1 MEKKIISWA
10 LLILYP
16 SVFIIPAFDNI
27 LDYNSWHTF
36 LFSILNTAGF
46 SYFISNKETSKIL
59 TSIIKSNISIV
70 SIIFFFWAIG
80 SYFYSILPTE
90 VLVKLL
96 LFVNFYFVIIN
107 LYTALK
113 IIKIHP
119 INIAIMITLVL
130 AIQLFFS
137 YQSYFRIIE
146 YKAYTFE
153 ENNLL
158 IGLFANRNVTSAIY
172 LIQLPFVIYL
182 IIKVKSILLRNIGYL
197 VLFAD
202 FYMIFL
208 LSSRTAYVIMFA
220 LLFFFLFFFVVKKS
234 YKTSI
239 LKTFFGLYTGFLLL
253 SLLFV
258 NLSLGFNNT
267 ANPVERIQSIDIT
280 ETSTNTRV
288 RYYTYAIEQFIQNP
302 FIGVGYGNWKI
313 ASIDKDRDNIESYIV
328 PYTMHN
334 DFLEVLV
341 ELGIIGLILY
351 LLIFLFTFGYLKKH
365 LFHSSNTFPIILAAS
380 LVIYLIDANINFP
393 AIRIVNLY
401 YVAFLISIITYLYM
415 KQDEIS

>member
-96 LFVNFYFVIIN
+96 LFVNFYFLIIN

-182 IIKVKSILLRNIGYL
+182 ILKVKSILLRNIGYL

>member
-36 LFSILNTAGF
+36 LFSILNTASF

-182 IIKVKSILLRNIGYL
+182 ILKVKSILLRNIGYL

-220 LLFFFLFFFVVKKS
+220 LLIFFLFFFVVKKS

>member
-137 YQSYFRIIE
+137 YQSYFRVIE

-182 IIKVKSILLRNIGYL
+182 ILKVKSILLRNIGYL

>member
-96 LFVNFYFVIIN
+96 LFVNFYFLIIN

-182 IIKVKSILLRNIGYL
+182 ILKVKSILLRNIGYL

-393 AIRIVNLY
+393 AIRNCKLILCSISNFY
-401 YVAFLISIITYLYM
+401 YNISIHETR
-415 KQDEIS
+415 

>member
-1 MEKKIISWA
+1 MEKKILSWG
-10 LLILYP
+10 LILLYP
-16 SVFIIPAFDNI
+16 LVFVIPAFDNV

-36 LFSILNTAGF
+36 LFSILNVVGF
-46 SYFISNKETSKIL
+46 SYYISNKETSSIL
-59 TSIIKSNISIV
+59 NGIIKSKV
-70 SIIFFFWAIG
+70 SVVTIFFIIWAFG
-80 SYFYSILPTE
+80 SYFYSLLPTE

-96 LFVNFYFVIIN
+96 LFVNFYFVLLN

-113 IIKIHP
+113 VIKIHP
-119 INIAIMITLVL
+119 VNIAVIITFVL

-137 YQSYFRIIE
+137 YQSYFRILE
-146 YKAYTFE
+146 YKGYTFE
-153 ENNLL
+153 ENSLL

-182 IIKVKSILLRNIGYL
+182 ILKVKSILLRNIGYL

-208 LSSRTAYVIMFA
+208 LSSRTAYVIIFA
-220 LLFFFLFFFVVKKS
+220 LLLFFLFFFVFNKS
-234 YKTSI
+234 YKTSL
-239 LKTFFGLYTGFLLL
+239 LKTSFGLYTGFLLL
-253 SLLFV
+253 SLLSV

-267 ANPVERIQSIDIT
+267 ANPVQRLQSIDIT

-288 RYYTYAIEQFIQNP
+288 RYYTYAFEQFIQNP

-313 ASIDKDRDNIESYIV
+313 ISIDKDKDNIESYIV

-341 ELGIIGLILY
+341 ELGIIGFILY
-351 LLIFLFTFGYLKKH
+351 LLIFLLTIGYLKKYV
-365 LFHSSNTFPIILAAS
+365 FDESNIFPMILTAS
-380 LVIYLIDANINFP
+380 LLIYLIDSNINFP

-401 YVAFLISIITYLYM
+401 YVAFLISITTYLYM
-415 KQDEIS
+415 KQDETS